1 MKILDTQE
9 YVSVLKNLVEEGKE
23 VGILIAGSSMEPFL
37 KHGQD
42 YIYFKAPDRELEKGD
57 MVFYRRDNGQ
67 YIMHRIVNITSEGY
81 YLLGDNQ
88 VIVEGPLRRDQIF
101 AIVTKVKRKGRIL
114 EPDNLQWKFYAKVWP
129 KTTPV
134 RSLWG
139 RIKRKIIRELEG
151 QDR

>member
-1 MKILDTQE
+1 MKILDTQK
-9 YVSVLKNLVEEGKE
+9 YVSVLKDLVEEGKE

-37 KHGQD
+37 KNERDH
-42 YIYFKAPDRELEKGD
+42 IYFKAPDRELEKGD

-67 YIMHRIVNITSEGY
+67 YIMHRIVKVSSEGY

-88 VIVEGPLRRDQIF
+88 VIVEGPLRREQIF
-101 AIVTKVKRKGRIL
+101 AIVTKVKRKGQIL
-114 EPDNLQWKFYAKVWP
+114 EPGNLQWKFYAKVWP

-134 RSLWG
+134 RRLWG
-139 RIKRKIIRELEG
+139 RIKRKIFRELEG